1 MALIQLKN
9 IHLSFAEAPLF
20 NDLSLQVS
28 RKQRIALIGRN
39 GTGKSTLLKIIQK
52 IVQPD
57 MGLVEGQAH
66 TITALQQNVPD
77 NLSGNVYDFLVTSL
91 GDEAAWQSTH
101 TVDRIIQE
109 LQLNPQ
115 AQLSD
120 LSGGEIRRCL
130 LAQALI
136 QEPDVLLLDEPTNH
150 MDMPTIQW
158 LENYLIQSQLTC
170 ILITHDRSFL
180 QQVATHIAELDRGEL
195 TTWAGDYQSFL
206 LHKSQQLEA
215 EERANALF
223 DKRLAQEER
232 WIRQGIKA
240 RRTRNEGRV
249 RALKQM
255 RYERAQR
262 REQRGQVNLNTQQQ
276 AHSGKQVCVANNISV
291 QLDGKTIIKD
301 FSCIIQ
307 RKDKVGIIGHSGC
320 GKTTLIRCLL
330 GQLQPDQGTVT
341 LGTQLDIAYFD
352 QHRHS
357 LDIDATPMDVVA
369 EGRSH
374 ITINGQSKHIMS
386 YLQDFLFSPLQARSQ
401 IRTLSGGE
409 RNRLLLAKL
418 FSQPANCL
426 VLDEPTNDLD
436 IETLELLEQ
445 YLVEFD
451 GTVIVVSHDRT
462 FIENVVTQTY
472 RFDEHGHIT
481 EHMDHF
487 IDTPKTASST
497 SEKTTTKSNTKKST
511 LTHEERKE
519 LNKLPAKIEK
529 LEAKI
534 AQAQATLNQPDFYQ
548 QSQDVTQPQIDRF
561 ESLQQEHDQLYQRWE
576 VLLEK
581 ET

>member
-20 NDLSLQVS
+20 NDLSLQVL

-39 GTGKSTLLKIIQK
+39 GTGKSTLLKVIQQTL
-52 IVQPD
+52 QPD
-57 MGLVEGQAH
+57 TGLVEGQAH
-66 TITALQQNVPD
+66 TITALQQDVPLD
-77 NLSGNVYDFLVTSL
+77 LSGTVQDFLAASL
-91 GDEAAWQSTH
+91 STDQAWSSSH
-101 TVDRIIQE
+101 TIDRILQE
-109 LQLNPQ
+109 LQLPADAHMQ
-115 AQLSD
+115 D
-120 LSGGEIRRCL
+120 LSGGEVRRCL

-158 LENYLIQSQLTC
+158 LEAFLIRSSLTC

-180 QQVATHIAELDRGEL
+180 QNVATHIAELDRGEL

-206 LHKSQQLEA
+206 QHKTQQLET

-232 WIRQGIKA
+232 WVRQGIKA

-249 RALKQM
+249 RALQQM
-255 RYERAQR
+255 RRERAQR
-262 REQRGQVNLNTQQQ
+262 REQRGQVKLNAQEQ
-276 AHSGKQVCVANNISV
+276 ANSGKQVCVAEHIS
-291 QLDGKTIIKD
+291 LSFEGKPIIRD

-307 RKDKVGIIGHSGC
+307 RHDKIGIIGHSGC

-330 GQLQPDQGTVT
+330 GQLKPDQGQVT
-341 LGTQLDIAYFD
+341 LGTQLEIAYFD

-357 LDIDATPMDVVA
+357 LDLDATPMDVVA

-374 ITINGQSKHIMS
+374 IETQGKTKHIMS

-436 IETLELLEQ
+436 IETLELLEH
-445 YLVEFD
+445 YLVEFP
-451 GTVIVVSHDRT
+451 GTVILVSHDRT

-472 RFDEHGHIT
+472 HFDKHGHIT

-487 IDTPKTASST
+487 TDSPKAP
-497 SEKTTTKSNTKKST
+497 EKT
-511 LTHEERKE
+511 
-519 LNKLPAKIEK
+519 
-529 LEAKI
+529 
-534 AQAQATLNQPDFYQ
+534 
-548 QSQDVTQPQIDRF
+548 
-561 ESLQQEHDQLYQRWE
+561 SLYR
-576 VLLEK
+576 
-581 ET
+581 